1 MWRAWWRR
9 LGSRKSLENCS
20 LRSEMANYGQR
31 FLPNAATQSG
41 SLASDVRETTSATH
55 IMNNKTT
62 AENLER
68 KFDQGEDVMD
78 YFDLAKASRPLL
90 EKERINLDIPH
101 WMILKIDRIARR
113 KGMPRQA
120 QIKEWLA
127 QKLKEEPS
135 AI

>member
-1 MWRAWWRR
+1 M
-9 LGSRKSLENCS
+9 
-20 LRSEMANYGQR
+20 
-31 FLPNAATQSG
+31 SG
-41 SLASDVRETTSATH
+41 VRETTSATH
-55 IMNNKTT
+55 IMSNKTT

-101 WMILKIDRIARR
+101 WMILKIDRVARR

-120 QIKEWLA
+120 QIKEWLS
-127 QKLKEEPS
+127 QKLKEEEPS